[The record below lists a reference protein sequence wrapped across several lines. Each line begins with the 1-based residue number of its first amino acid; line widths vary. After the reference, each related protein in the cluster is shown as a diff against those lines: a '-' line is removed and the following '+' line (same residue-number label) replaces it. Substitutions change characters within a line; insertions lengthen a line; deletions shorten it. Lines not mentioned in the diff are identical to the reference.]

1 MSAPTARPYRPR
13 TESISQTY
21 NDGLVHI
28 YALSDAAPAGYQP
41 KLALTLKGTLPFEER
56 RLGVTRI
63 YEAKQAMS
71 EIERV
76 IRVPQTPAFDIHAQ
90 DGAQL
95 VSGTHLYRIESA
107 QATTDVYPASVDLAL
122 SRITQL
128 AEVTTP

>member
-1 MSAPTARPYRPR
+1 MAVPTARPYRPR
-13 TESISQTY
+13 AESISQTY
-21 NDGLVHI
+21 NDGLVTI
-28 YALSDAAPAGYQP
+28 YTLSDTAPAGYQP
-41 KLALTLKGTLPFEER
+41 KLALTLKGTLPFQER

-63 YEAKQAMS
+63 YEARQAMS

-76 IRVPQTPAFDIHAQ
+76 IRVPRTPAFEIYAQ

-95 VSGTHLYRIESA
+95 VSGANLYRIESA

-128 AEVTTP
+128 AEVTDQ